1 MVNGISGSSGMS
13 YQEIQSL
20 APSEKRAMIRSGQ
33 IECETCAT
41 RTYKDGSDENVSYK
55 APTHISPNAA
65 GAAVRAH
72 EQEHVANAYQKAA
85 EHGNAQVIN
94 ASVSIQTSVCPE
106 CGRSYVSGGTTT
118 TQIRY
123 NEDSYAQN
131 AKSQDKL
138 LIPGANVDDFL

>member
-1 MVNGISGSSGMS
+1 MINSIGNNSDLS
-13 YQEIQSL
+13 YREIQSL
-20 APSEKRAMIRSGQ
+20 SPSEKRTMIRSGKL
-33 IECETCAT
+33 ECQTCAT

-65 GAAVRAH
+65 GAAVRSH

-85 EHGNAQVIN
+85 EHGNAQVLT

-131 AKSQDKL
+131 TKIQDQL
-138 LIPGANVDDFL
+138 LVPGAYVDEEL